1 MAIKPFEILL
11 IEDDPGD
18 VELLRTALEDSIL
31 KMNLHVVQEGTQAM
45 DFLHRT
51 GPCSDVPKPDLI
63 LLDLNLPGKDGLQTL
78 EEIKSDYTLKMIPVI
93 VMTGSTANEDILKT
107 YRLGANC
114 YVTKPIDLNQFLK
127 FVQSIEEFWLTIVKL
142 PTRTRRGL

>member
-1 MAIKPFEILL
+1 MAIKPFQILL

-18 VELLRTALEDSIL
+18 VELLKIALEDSIL
-31 KMNLHVVQEGTQAM
+31 KMNLHVVQDGAQAM
-45 DFLHRT
+45 DFLHRV
-51 GPCSDVPKPDLI
+51 GFCADVPRPDLI
-63 LLDLNLPGKDGLQTL
+63 LLDLNLPRKDGFQTIK
-78 EEIKSDYTLKMIPVI
+78 EIKSDNTLKMTPVI
-93 VMTGSTANEDILKT
+93 VMTGSTVKEDILKS

-142 PTRTRRGL
+142 PTRTRKG

>member
-1 MAIKPFEILL
+1 MANKPFQILL

-18 VELLRTALEDSIL
+18 VELLKTALEDSIL
-31 KMNLHVVQEGTQAM
+31 QMNLHVVQDGTHAM
-45 DFLHRT
+45 DFLHRA
-51 GPCSDVPKPDLI
+51 GSYVDVPRPDLI
-63 LLDLNLPGKDGLQTL
+63 LLDLNLAGKDGFQTL
-78 EEIKSDYTLKMIPVI
+78 KEIKSDNTLKMTPVI
-93 VMTGSTANEDILKT
+93 VMTGSTVNEDILKS

-142 PTRTRRGL
+142 PTRTGKG

>member
-1 MAIKPFEILL
+1 MAIKPFQILL

-18 VELLRTALEDSIL
+18 VELLKIALEDSIIE
-31 KMNLHVVQEGTQAM
+31 MNLHVVQDGTQAM
-45 DFLHRT
+45 DFLHRS
-51 GPCSDVPKPDLI
+51 GSCADAPRPDLI
-63 LLDLNLPGKDGLQTL
+63 LLDLNLPRKDGVQTL
-78 EEIKSDYTLKMIPVI
+78 KEIKSDNTLKMTPVI
-93 VMTGSTANEDILKT
+93 VMTGSTVKEDILKS

-142 PTRTRRGL
+142 PTRTRKG